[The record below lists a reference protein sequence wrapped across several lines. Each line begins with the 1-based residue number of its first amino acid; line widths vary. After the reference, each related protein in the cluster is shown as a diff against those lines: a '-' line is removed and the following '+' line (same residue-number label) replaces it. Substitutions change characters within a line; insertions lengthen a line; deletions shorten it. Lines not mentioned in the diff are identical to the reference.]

1 MLRWLIALGP
11 TSLDRMH
18 VFESSSS
25 AQLCKPGA
33 RAGHARQ
40 AGHHD
45 RALRRHEDVYQV
57 ARCIIG
63 NPLRAGSVMSST
75 ILSGDAA

>member
-33 RAGHARQ
+33 RAGHA
-40 AGHHD
+40 
-45 RALRRHEDVYQV
+45 
-57 ARCIIG
+57 
-63 NPLRAGSVMSST
+63 
-75 ILSGDAA
+75 